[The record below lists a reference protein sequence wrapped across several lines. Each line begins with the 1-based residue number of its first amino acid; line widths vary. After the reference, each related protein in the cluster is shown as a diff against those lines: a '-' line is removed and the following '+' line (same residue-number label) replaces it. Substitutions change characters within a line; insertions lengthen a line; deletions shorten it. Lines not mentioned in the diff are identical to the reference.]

1 MHTTLKHSFQH
12 SFSKLNTCREPSREA
27 VAFCISDIP
36 SLFDGWA
43 RIRHAIRVYHKEISE
58 NQGNDVVTNV
68 ASNVVTNV
76 ASNEDKVIALLRQD
90 GKMTAKVLAAS
101 LGLTQRQVQ
110 RILAN
115 LKERNKI
122 IRHGA
127 SKNGYWE
134 VTD

>member
-36 SLFDGWA
+36 SSFDGWA

-58 NQGNDVVTNV
+58 NQCNDVVTNV
-68 ASNVVTNV
+68 ASNVVT
-76 ASNEDKVIALLRQD
+76 NEDKVIALLRQD

>member
-68 ASNVVTNV
+68 ASN
-76 ASNEDKVIALLRQD
+76 EDKVIALLRQD

-127 SKNGYWE
+127 SKNGYWC
-134 VTD
+134 

>member
-12 SFSKLNTCREPSREA
+12 SFSKLNTCIEPSREA

-58 NQGNDVVTNV
+58 NQCND
-68 ASNVVTNV
+68 VVTNV

-90 GKMTAKVLAAS
+90 GKMTAKVLSAS

>member
-58 NQGNDVVTNV
+58 NQCND
-68 ASNVVTNV
+68 VVTNV

>member
-68 ASNVVTNV
+68 ASN
-76 ASNEDKVIALLRQD
+76 EDKVIALLRQD

>member
-36 SLFDGWA
+36 SSFDGWA

-68 ASNVVTNV
+68 VTNV
-76 ASNEDKVIALLRQD
+76 TSNEDKVIALLRQD

-101 LGLTQRQVQ
+101 LGLTQRQV
-110 RILAN
+110 
-115 LKERNKI
+115 
-122 IRHGA
+122 
-127 SKNGYWE
+127 
-134 VTD
+134 

>member
-1 MHTTLKHSFQH
+1 
-12 SFSKLNTCREPSREA
+12 
-27 VAFCISDIP
+27 
-36 SLFDGWA
+36 
-43 RIRHAIRVYHKEISE
+43 
-58 NQGNDVVTNV
+58 
-68 ASNVVTNV
+68 
-76 ASNEDKVIALLRQD
+76 
-90 GKMTAKVLAAS
+90 MTAKVLSAS

>member
-12 SFSKLNTCREPSREA
+12 SFSKLSTCREPSREA
-27 VAFCISDIP
+27 VVFCISDIP
-36 SLFDGWA
+36 SIFDGWA
-43 RIRHAIRVYHKEISE
+43 RIRHAIRVYHEEISE

-68 ASNVVTNV
+68 ASNV